1 MCNLFLLFYF
11 INSIVFR
18 FDNEDRDVTALTEA
32 KMEEGSGEISR
43 YDVTMTAQIAVAEM
57 KDESPVSCHM
67 RIPNSD
73 YSKEKTITYD
83 GMN

>member
-1 MCNLFLLFYF
+1 MFLFVLFYYF
-11 INSIVFR
+11 YCFR
-18 FDNEDRDVTALTEA
+18 FDNEDRDVAPSTEA
-32 KMEEGSGEISR
+32 KMEDGS
-43 YDVTMTAQIAVAEM
+43 YDVTMTAQIAKTDM

-67 RIPNSD
+67 RIPNTD